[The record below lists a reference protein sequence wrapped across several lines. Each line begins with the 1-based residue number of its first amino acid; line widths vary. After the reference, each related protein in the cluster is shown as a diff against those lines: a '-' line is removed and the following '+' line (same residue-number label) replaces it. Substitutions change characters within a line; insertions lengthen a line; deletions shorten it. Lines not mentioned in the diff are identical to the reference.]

1 MAKRINGIGTFDN
14 GALNLTIAKTRECGH
29 HKAEGVGG
37 SPEEY
42 AARADVRRH
51 AQLLADSTSKAVEV
65 FANVRGQQA
74 FVVDQLWPSATA

>member
-29 HKAEGVGG
+29 HKAEGAGG
-37 SPEEY
+37 SPEEH
-42 AARADVRRH
+42 AARAEIRAM
-51 AQLLADSTSKAVEV
+51 AQRLSNETNKAVEV